1 MRNYLS
7 IALCSLLFTS
17 CASLSPNLEIDNNK
31 YLDTP
36 LKTLD
41 DEQRVLSLDEFIV
54 DENLKNIIDIVLK
67 NNKDIQIAL
76 LNIEASKALYRVEES
91 ALYPK
96 VDANGGFS
104 REKRDSTISNNYKAN
119 LSLSY
124 EIDLFGKIRSLNE
137 SAKNRFLATK
147 YAQETT
153 KLSLISQT
161 VSSYLSLLENIE
173 LLKTFKDLETNLN
186 SVYTLIDKKQS
197 LGSVSKDEKLSSFA
211 SLKEVENSILE
222 YKINIEKD
230 INSIELL
237 SSQKF
242 DLDLKN
248 IDLNS
253 KILEDSKSGIASN
266 VLLQRPDI
274 IESEYKL
281 RAKNANIGAARAAF
295 FPSISLTALGGF
307 ANPSLSSLF
316 ENSSRTWSF
325 SPSISIPI
333 FNMGENRAKLKYS
346 EIETQKALL
355 EYEKSIETAFYEVNN
370 ILSTKKSISIR
381 INNQEDIVKAL
392 EESYTIALKSYKV
405 GYGTYLNM
413 LISQREYINSL
424 KTLKSLKYLEL
435 ENKNELFKALGGKF

>member
-41 DEQRVLSLDEFIV
+41 YEQKVLSLDEFIV
-54 DENLKNIIDIVLK
+54 DKNLKNIIDRVLE

-76 LNIEASKALYRVEES
+76 LNIEASKALYRVEEAS
-91 ALYPK
+91 LYPK
-96 VDANGGFS
+96 IDANGGFS

-137 SAKNRFLATK
+137 SAKNSFLATK
-147 YAQETT
+147 YAQEST

-161 VSSYLSLLENIE
+161 ISSYLSLLENIE
-173 LLKTFKDLETNLN
+173 LLKTFQELEENL
-186 SVYTLIDKKQS
+186 SRVYILIDKKHS

-222 YKINIEKD
+222 YKTNIEKD
-230 INSIELL
+230 INSLELL

-242 DLDLKN
+242 DLDLESL
-248 IDLNS
+248 DLNS
-253 KILEDSKSGIASN
+253 KILEDIKSGISSN

-274 IESEYKL
+274 IESEYELK
-281 RAKNANIGAARAAF
+281 AKNANIGAARAAF

-333 FNMGENRAKLKYS
+333 FNMGENRAKLKYT

-355 EYEKSIETAFYEVNN
+355 EYEQTIETAFYEVNN
-370 ILSTKKSISIR
+370 VLSTKKSISTR

-392 EESYTIALKSYKV
+392 EESYTIALKSYKI

>member
-7 IALCSLLFTS
+7 ITLCSLLFTS

-41 DEQRVLSLDEFIV
+41 YEQRVLSLDEFIV
-54 DENLKNIIDIVLK
+54 DKNLKNIIDIVLE

-104 REKRDSTISNNYKAN
+104 REKRDSNISNNYKAN

-137 SAKNRFLATK
+137 SAKNSFLATK

-173 LLKTFKDLETNLN
+173 LLQTFKDLEKNLS
-186 SVYTLIDKKQS
+186 SVYTLIDKKHS

-222 YKINIEKD
+222 YKTNIEKD
-230 INSIELL
+230 INSLELL

-242 DLDLKN
+242 DLDLEN

-253 KILEDSKSGIASN
+253 KILEDIKSGIASN

-281 RAKNANIGAARAAF
+281 KAKNANIGAARAAF

-333 FNMGENRAKLKYS
+333 FNMGENSAKLKYS

-370 ILSTKKSISIR
+370 VLSTKKSISTR

-392 EESYTIALKSYKV
+392 EESYTIALKSYKI

-424 KTLKSLKYLEL
+424 KTLKSLKFLEL